1 MEVPVFELKVNDDP
15 NSDLE
20 VDYIAGVDRP
30 AIERNF
36 IAFKEEKNLFE
47 FAEISEDISTV
58 FGAVMIPN
66 QLILRK
72 HPKTGQPMNVFYTA
86 ETIEKVALKFFEN
99 GYQNNFN
106 LMHDPKQR
114 MDGVTFFQSVI
125 KNSAKG
131 INGLAGD
138 YPDGSWF
145 LGAKIKNEQV
155 KQDIKLGKIKGFS
168 LEGIFNTVPVNEP
181 MLTAEEAHS
190 MIAAILNRTQAN

>member
-1 MEVPVFELKVNDDP
+1 MEVPVFELKVSDDP

-20 VDYIAGVDRP
+20 VDYIAGVDKP

-36 IAFKEEKNLFE
+36 IAFNEEKNPFE

-72 HPKTGQPMNVFYTA
+72 HPKTGELMKVFYTA
-86 ETIEKVALKFFEN
+86 ETIEKVAEKFFAN

-106 LMHDPKQR
+106 LMHDPNQKK
-114 MDGVTFFQSVI
+114 DGVTFFQSVI
-125 KNSAKG
+125 KNTAKG
-131 INGLAGD
+131 IEGLKGD
-138 YPDGSWF
+138 YPDRTWF

-155 KQDIKLGKIKGFS
+155 KQDIKSGKIKGFS

-181 MLTAEEAHS
+181 MLTAEQAHQ
-190 MIAAILNRTQAN
+190 MIAEILNRTQL